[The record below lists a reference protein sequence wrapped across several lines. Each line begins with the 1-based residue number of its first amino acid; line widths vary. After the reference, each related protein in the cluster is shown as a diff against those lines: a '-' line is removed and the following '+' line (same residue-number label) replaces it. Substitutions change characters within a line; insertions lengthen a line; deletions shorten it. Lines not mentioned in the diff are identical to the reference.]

1 VRATVYYDANG
12 FIQSVV
18 YVQPKSRT
26 KPLSA
31 EHASVEIDLK
41 DTKPNTLA
49 DLHSKYR
56 VDTHKRKLI
65 RRSGPAENA

>member
-12 FIQSVV
+12 VIQSVV

-41 DTKPNTLA
+41 D
-49 DLHSKYR
+49 SKYR